1 MDEDTVAIGIIG
13 RLTAIKNHKLFMNA
27 LSEVA
32 EQSSKKIKAF
42 VIGDGELMEQ
52 LKVLSAS
59 IEEKIKKDLFV
70 FTSWIK
76 EIDLVLPGMDIVCL
90 SSFNEGTP
98 VSLIEAQAAGIPVI
112 TTNVGGVMNVVEHE
126 KTGLIINSFEVRDYA
141 KGLLS
146 LVDSEEKRQKMSQ
159 NGWIHVK
166 DKFHYLRL
174 CKDMEKLYK
183 ELLKKKGK
191 L

>member
-1 MDEDTVAIGIIG
+1 
-13 RLTAIKNHKLFMNA
+13 
-27 LSEVA
+27 
-32 EQSSKKIKAF
+32 
-42 VIGDGELMEQ
+42 
-52 LKVLSAS
+52 
-59 IEEKIKKDLFV
+59 
-70 FTSWIK
+70 
-76 EIDLVLPGMDIVCL
+76 
-90 SSFNEGTP
+90 
-98 VSLIEAQAAGIPVI
+98 
-112 TTNVGGVMNVVEHE
+112 MNVVEHE